1 LLPGPGHSTQAGQ
14 LSIVGTAFFWHCS
27 IDTMKYVKK
36 KDCLQNWQ
44 APIENFIVLR
54 DWAVNICGRAS
65 NQSDEWQRPCTIT
78 RKMVFSFLVKR
89 PSELKGF
96 YAEI

>member
-1 LLPGPGHSTQAGQ
+1 MTKLARFALSLAMSFASWSWPLNSSWTAVHRWHYVFLALLDRHNE
-14 LSIVGTAFFWHCS
+14 IC
-27 IDTMKYVKK
+27 KKK

-65 NQSDEWQRPCTIT
+65 NQSDE
-78 RKMVFSFLVKR
+78 
-89 PSELKGF
+89 
-96 YAEI
+96 